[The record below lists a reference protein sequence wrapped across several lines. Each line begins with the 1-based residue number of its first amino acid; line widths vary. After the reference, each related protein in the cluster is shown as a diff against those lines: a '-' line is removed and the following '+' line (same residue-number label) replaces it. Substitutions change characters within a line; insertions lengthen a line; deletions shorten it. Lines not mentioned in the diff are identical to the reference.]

1 MVRLVLNTRKP
12 VVAAVEGYAMGAGAG
27 LAIACD
33 TVVADAGTTFGF
45 PFLKVGLGPDFGV
58 SYTLP
63 RRIGPGPAKHAFLH
77 AKTFGGEEAVRVGLA
92 DELAEA
98 GRVDAR
104 ALELAQNLAA
114 LPPNAIALS
123 KRQFA
128 AAPVDFETA
137 CEMEAMGQSI
147 CFEGTE
153 FPEGVA
159 AFKEKRKPAF

>member
-1 MVRLVLNTRKP
+1 MTRGKST
-12 VVAAVEGYAMGAGAG
+12 AS
-27 LAIACD
+27 
-33 TVVADAGTTFGF
+33 TDAGNKG
-45 PFLKVGLGPDFGV
+45 
-58 SYTLP
+58 TLEAD
-63 RRIGPGPAKHAFLH
+63 RRARSFRIGAHEIA
-77 AKTFGGEEAVRVGLA
+77 
-92 DELAEA
+92 
-98 GRVDAR
+98 AR
-104 ALELAQNLAA
+104 PLELAQNLAA